1 MKALVKRAK
10 VLLYTPEQENQ
21 QIYKKIFEDAGLAVR
36 ELRPQDF
43 GTRTA
48 DLAAGKTDNTG
59 TSFSPDQAFAV
70 FCFCTSSQ
78 LDRILRALRAPGVPP
93 LPLKAS
99 MTPTNATWTLQKLY
113 EEVSSE
119 HQLMHEQA

>member
-1 MKALVKRAK
+1 MKALVRRAK
-10 VLLYTPEQENQ
+10 VLLYTPDHENR
-21 QIYKKIFEDAGLAVR
+21 QIYKKIFYNAGCTVC
-36 ELRPQDF
+36 ELQPQDF

-59 TSFSPDQAFAV
+59 DSFSPNEAFAV

-78 LDRILRALRAPGVPP
+78 LDRILRALRVPGVPP

-99 MTPTNATWTLQKLY
+99 MTPTNSTWTLQKLY
-113 EEVSSE
+113 EEVCSE
-119 HQLMHEQA
+119 HKLMHAQA